1 MSREWNAYD
10 VSVGPLGAELV
21 VAPDATEA
29 GVAVVEHTLPPR
41 TLGAPLHR
49 HEHEDEISV
58 VLSGVLGAQQGEE
71 VSTAGPGEVVAKPR
85 GVWHTFWNDGD
96 EPLRFLEFIAPGAF
110 AGYFEEV
117 AAVVPEGPPDEAA
130 MRRLAEIA
138 GAYDL
143 EMDPGSMPELVER
156 HGLER

>member
-1 MSREWNAYD
+1 MSREWNTYD
-10 VSVGPLGAELV
+10 VSVGPLGAKRV
-21 VAPDATEA
+21 VAPDENEA

-41 TLGAPLHR
+41 TLGVPLHR
-49 HEHEDEISV
+49 HATEDEISV
-58 VLSGVLGAQQGEE
+58 VLEGSLGAQQGEE
-71 VSTAGPGEVVAKPR
+71 VSTAGSGEVVVKPR

-96 EPLRFLEFIAPGAF
+96 DLLRFLEFIAPGTF
-110 AGYFEEV
+110 ASYFEEV
-117 AAVVPEGPPDEAA
+117 AAVIPDGPPDEAA

-143 EMDPGSMPELVER
+143 EMDPESMPELVER